1 VDPYRLGQLLAG
13 RIAPAGAL
21 ESVHVYRGIPDSKR
35 DPKGYGAASRQ
46 RAAHEAA
53 GYGIVAYHMRPLR
66 YPQGWPRVKAQEK
79 GVDVE
84 LAVDYVSMAAR
95 GDYDTAV
102 LFSTDSDLRPALEA
116 VAALRK
122 PGHAYPCCEVAAW
135 RNPAPSVF
143 SPRLAIRAASVWCH
157 WLSVAD
163 FQAVADPSNYAASS

>member
-1 VDPYRLGQLLAG
+1 MSIGGSPTASA
-13 RIAPAGAL
+13 IPKATAP
-21 ESVHVYRGIPDSKR
+21 RP
-35 DPKGYGAASRQ
+35 RQ

-53 GYGIVAYHMRPLR
+53 GYGIVAYHLRPLR

-116 VAALRK
+116 SRGALL
-122 PGHAYPCCEVAAW
+122 C
-135 RNPAPSVF
+135 
-143 SPRLAIRAASVWCH
+143 SPRGWAGVFCSFMDT
-157 WLSVAD
+157 SVAGRHALS
-163 FQAVADPSNYAASS
+163 AVTSRRIVDVERACR